1 MTTTPSM
8 RKQSAI
14 TLVVVFLLG
23 TLAAFAPAAFASRSA
38 RAFCGGLAPGM
49 TVSELQERAE
59 AARYTSS
66 KVREGV
72 WMVEHPSS
80 LGRAYCVV
88 RFDAS
93 GRLTSK
99 TPGE

>member
-1 MTTTPSM
+1 MI
-8 RKQSAI
+8 RFKAAI
-14 TLVVVFLLG
+14 TVAVLFLLG
-23 TLAAFAPAAFASRSA
+23 MLGAFGPAALASRSTGK
-38 RAFCGGLAPGM
+38 FCAGLVPGM
-49 TVSELQERAE
+49 TVAEFEARAE

-80 LGRAYCVV
+80 LGRAYCVA

-93 GRLTSK
+93 GRLASK
-99 TPGE
+99 ALGE

>member
-1 MTTTPSM
+1 M

-23 TLAAFAPAAFASRSA
+23 TLAAFGPAALASRST
-38 RAFCGGLAPGM
+38 RAFCGGLVPGM
-49 TVSELQERAE
+49 TVADLQERAD
-59 AARYTSS
+59 AGRYTSS

-93 GRLTSK
+93 DQLTSK
-99 TPGE
+99 ALGD